1 MFQGFYNLASGM
13 LYQTRNL
20 NVIGNN
26 MVNSATPGFKPD
38 RMVST
43 TFRDEMLYRSGNRD
57 KSNPVQIGSVS
68 MIRASRS
75 TVTSHNQ
82 GAVEETGGNLDFALT
97 KPGFFAIQD
106 TTGNQVYTRN
116 GSFTIDEEGYLTSP
130 SRGRV
135 LGEDGTPIELPSD
148 HITVD
153 PSGNIYEMP
162 IKGLKNGEDDGNTE
176 EQEPVLLGKIRI
188 VDFDDYSQLVKG
200 DNGIFTTAAAG
211 NGVDGGIQWKS
222 LERSN
227 IDPIDE
233 MTQMITSQRATQ
245 SAAQVLRIYDQLMG
259 KVSTE
264 IGRV

>member
-26 MVNSATPGFKPD
+26 MVNSATPGYKPD

-43 TFRDEMLYRSGNRD
+43 TFREEMLYRSGNRD

-75 TVTSHNQ
+75 TVTSYNQ

-97 KPGFFAIQD
+97 KPGFFVIQD
-106 TTGNQVYTRN
+106 SAGNQVYTRN
-116 GSFTIDEEGYLTSP
+116 GSFTTDEDGYLSLG

-135 LGEDGTPIELPSD
+135 IGEDGNPIELPSD
-148 HITVD
+148 HIMVD
-153 PSGNIYEMP
+153 QSGNIYEMP
-162 IKGLKNGEDDGNTE
+162 IKGQGTGEDDGNTE
-176 EQEPVLLGKIRI
+176 EQEPVLLGKLRV
-188 VDFDDYSQLVKG
+188 VDFNDYSQLVKG
-200 DNGIFTTAAAG
+200 DNGVFTTTAAG

-227 IDPIDE
+227 IDPIEE

-259 KVSTE
+259 KVASD
-264 IGRV
+264 IGRI

>member
-1 MFQGFYNLASGM
+1 
-13 LYQTRNL
+13 
-20 NVIGNN
+20 
-26 MVNSATPGFKPD
+26 
-38 RMVST
+38 
-43 TFRDEMLYRSGNRD
+43 
-57 KSNPVQIGSVS
+57 

-135 LGEDGTPIELPSD
+135 LGEDGNPIELPSD

-153 PSGNIYEMP
+153 QLGNIYEMP

-176 EQEPVLLGKIRI
+176 EQEPVLLGKIRV

-200 DNGIFTTAAAG
+200 DNGIFTTTAVG